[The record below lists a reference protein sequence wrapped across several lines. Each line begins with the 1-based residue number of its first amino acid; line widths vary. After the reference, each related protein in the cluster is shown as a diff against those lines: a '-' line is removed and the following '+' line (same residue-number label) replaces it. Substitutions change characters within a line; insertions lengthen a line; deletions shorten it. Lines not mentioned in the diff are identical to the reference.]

1 MNTFYKLTDKI
12 KAELEGNALINEV
25 TYGDITEV
33 DLDKQSLFPLA
44 HVNFTDSIIKSSS
57 VDINVNILFMDL
69 VDVTKKDLGEF
80 YKDNEHDVLNSMLS
94 AATKTVQELKRGLS
108 YSEGFHIE
116 GDAEAEFFTDRFEN
130 KLAGVSVNF
139 TVTLKNS
146 ADLC

>member
-1 MNTFYKLTDKI
+1 MNTFYRLSEKI
-12 KAELEGNALINEV
+12 KTELEGNALINTV

-33 DLDKQSLFPLA
+33 DLDKQTIFPLA

-57 VDINVNILFMDL
+57 VDINVNILLMDL
-69 VDVTKKDLGEF
+69 VDVTKDDLGAF
-80 YKDNEHDVLNSMLS
+80 YKDNEHDVINSMLS

-108 YSEGFHIE
+108 YADGFHLE